1 MKIMMMNKETDQEV
15 IYNDA
20 EGYDTHGAIESET
33 GIEPVFQIVFSDYS
47 TATFRKS
54 EWDLFVL
61 SRI

>member
-20 EGYDTHGAIESET
+20 IGYDTHQAIDSET
-33 GIEPVFQIVFSDYS
+33 GIEPLFRIAFEDLT
-47 TATFRKS
+47 TASFRKS

-61 SRI
+61 QRA

>member
-20 EGYDTHGAIESET
+20 LGYDTHAAIDT
-33 GIEPVFQIVFSDYS
+33 DHGYEPVFQIAFDDLT
-47 TATFRKS
+47 TATFKKS

-61 SRI
+61 KR